1 MIRIAIA
8 FAAFASLALP
18 AFAQTGGDTPPQGS
32 TETVPSIAP
41 DPQSTGTNLPGVDGS
56 ATTGSTGDSE
66 SMPEERCELPGT
78 DANANPTAEVPSVNG
93 ADPTCR

>member
-8 FAAFASLALP
+8 FVTIASLAAP
-18 AFAQTGGDTPPQGS
+18 ALAQTRGDTATQG
-32 TETVPSIAP
+32 TIEAAPAIAP
-41 DPQSTGTNLPGVDGS
+41 GQQPADTNLPGVDGS

-78 DANANPTAEVPSVNG
+78 DANANPTAEVPSVKG

>member
-18 AFAQTGGDTPPQGS
+18 ALAQTGGDTAPQGS
-32 TETVPSIAP
+32 TETVPAIAP

-66 SMPEERCELPGT
+66 SMPKERCELPGT
-78 DANANPTAEVPSVNG
+78 DANANPTAEVPSVKG